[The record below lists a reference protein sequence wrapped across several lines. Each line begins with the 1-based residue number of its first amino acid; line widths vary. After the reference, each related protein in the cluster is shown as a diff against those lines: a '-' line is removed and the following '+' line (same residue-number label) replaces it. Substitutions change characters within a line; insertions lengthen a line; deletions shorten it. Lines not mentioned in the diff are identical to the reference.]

1 MHPLLT
7 LFTQVLG
14 EIQTESPLPVY
25 PLNSSST
32 PSTFVFSSYNGSG
45 PRTLFLSSKSHYDLT
60 VLTSW
65 LCTLGCMKPDIRLL
79 QL

>member
-1 MHPLLT
+1 MNLPFPSTPSTSRLPP
-7 LFTQVLG
+7 Q
-14 EIQTESPLPVY
+14 LPVY

-45 PRTLFLSSKSHYDLT
+45 PRTLFLSSKFHYDLT

-65 LCTLGCMKPDIRLL
+65 LCTLGCRKPDIRLL